1 MADTNK
7 ERIKELDEYVQYNEF
22 WLDLEWDDYKLGIYD
37 QQDDRRQTYDR
48 LMRWDDKVRAA
59 KNELSALENL
69 ENGDE

>member
-22 WLDLEWDDYKLGIYD
+22 WLDLAWDDYKLGIYD
-37 QQDDRRQTYDR
+37 QQDDGRQTYER

-59 KNELSALENL
+59 QNELSALENL

>member
-22 WLDLEWDDYKLGIYD
+22 WLDLAWDDYKLGIYD
-37 QQDDRRQTYDR
+37 QQDDGRQTYER

-59 KNELSALENL
+59 KNELSALENGN
-69 ENGDE
+69 E

>member
-22 WLDLEWDDYKLGIYD
+22 WLDLAWDDYKLGIYD
-37 QQDDRRQTYDR
+37 QQDDGRQTYER

-59 KNELSALENL
+59 KNELYALENGN
-69 ENGDE
+69 E

>member
-37 QQDDRRQTYDR
+37 QQDDRRQTYER

>member
-22 WLDLEWDDYKLGIYD
+22 WLDLAWDDYKLGIYD
-37 QQDDRRQTYDR
+37 QQDAGRQTYER

-69 ENGDE
+69 ENGNE